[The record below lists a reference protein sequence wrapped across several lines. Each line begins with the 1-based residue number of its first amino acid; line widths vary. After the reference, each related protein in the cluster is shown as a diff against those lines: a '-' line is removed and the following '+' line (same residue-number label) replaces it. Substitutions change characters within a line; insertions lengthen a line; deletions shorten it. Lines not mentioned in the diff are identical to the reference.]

1 MTIKSKEIGSE
12 FFPKYDF
19 YNKAIS
25 YPYLA
30 PSKPFSFVN
39 GKCLEGIHVSLENRI
54 PILSVGSNRSPYQL
68 KNKFSLSENLCVVNA
83 TLINSDIV
91 YSASISPYGS
101 IPATQWPL
109 KGSEVKLNVL
119 WLNERQLNTM
129 HLTEGIGIAYNF
141 AELKEGSVI
150 IQGINYKG
158 PVYGYIS
165 INGVYN
171 FNDKLP
177 VGLSSLKSS
186 QRKLKSINELQ
197 ALKFL
202 KNHLGVGHMSLKK
215 WIQEVIKNK
224 NYRIQLVNKMV
235 KESLMPNDP
244 PWKVIDV
251 NVRGIKI
258 V

>member
-1 MTIKSKEIGSE
+1 MN

-30 PSKPFSFVN
+30 PSKPFSFAN

-54 PILSVGSNRSPYQL
+54 PILSVGSNRLPYQL
-68 KNKFSLSENLCVVNA
+68 MNKFSLFEDLCVVNA

-91 YSASISPYGS
+91 YSASISSYGS

-119 WLNERQLNTM
+119 WLNDRQLNTM

-150 IQGINYKG
+150 VKDINYKG

-165 INGVYN
+165 INGAYN

-177 VGLSSLKSS
+177 VSLSILRSLQS
-186 QRKLKSINELQ
+186 KLKSKNELQ
-197 ALKFL
+197 A
-202 KNHLGVGHMSLKK
+202 
-215 WIQEVIKNK
+215 
-224 NYRIQLVNKMV
+224 
-235 KESLMPNDP
+235 P
-244 PWKVIDV
+244 
-251 NVRGIKI
+251 KI
-258 V
+258 P